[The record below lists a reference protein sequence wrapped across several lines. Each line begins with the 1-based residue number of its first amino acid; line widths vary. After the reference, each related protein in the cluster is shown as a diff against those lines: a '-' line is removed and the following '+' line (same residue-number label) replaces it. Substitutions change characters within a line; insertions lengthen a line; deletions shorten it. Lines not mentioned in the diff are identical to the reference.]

1 VYQWVEMFC
10 SGRKSVTDKDCLSH
24 LTTSRMEDNVK
35 QVNALVQK
43 DRWNTVTYKANK
55 LNISCGPAYSIKVSA
70 KATYM

>member
-1 VYQWVEMFC
+1 
-10 SGRKSVTDKDCLSH
+10 
-24 LTTSRMEDNVK
+24 MEDNVK